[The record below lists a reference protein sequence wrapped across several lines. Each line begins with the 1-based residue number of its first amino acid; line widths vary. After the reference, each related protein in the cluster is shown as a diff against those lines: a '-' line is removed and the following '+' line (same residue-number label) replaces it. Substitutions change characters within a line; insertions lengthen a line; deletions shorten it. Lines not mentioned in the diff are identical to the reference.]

1 MCWSLLLKP
10 KLNLDSS
17 CADILNESSKSI
29 NKLKNEMNEYR
40 LALLNKKQYKF
51 SSIPNKD
58 SIFGDIMTSDAQ
70 TGNLIF
76 SNKEFSKFKYTYL

>member
-1 MCWSLLLKP
+1 
-10 KLNLDSS
+10 
-17 CADILNESSKSI
+17 
-29 NKLKNEMNEYR
+29 MNEYR

-76 SNKEFSKFKYTYL
+76 SIKEFSKLNTLICNFESRLLYFYSYFYCFGLPYYNLLIIFKIKFL